1 MPPSH
6 APLPRYSIVPLPAA
20 RPRRTCDL
28 KVRLR
33 SPQLTGCLR
42 HGAAAARIGAISA
55 PRRVSFFVVK
65 QGNMIDALLSFG
77 GQEHI
82 PIGIE
87 YIDKAAF
94 QQGISVEFRGRTV
107 KEILDAITH
116 PVGYRWF
123 IRGPVVLVTHD
134 GALVGISNLLNT
146 RILQFRIGETSMHE
160 ASFALSLHLYFVLNP
175 NSGGIAGDSPGG
187 NLAFRGRAVRFEE
200 RGYWLWKVLE
210 YDRSDAESSRDT
222 SPRLGPANPLESTGD
237 IMPTISVFRL
247 GDDLGVGIIL
257 LLPLG
262 SRVATT

>member
-1 MPPSH
+1 MIYGQS
-6 APLPRYSIVPLPAA
+6 
-20 RPRRTCDL
+20 
-28 KVRLR
+28 R
-33 SPQLTGCLR
+33 SATT
-42 HGAAAARIGAISA
+42 ISA

-65 QGNMIDALLSFG
+65 QRNLIDALLSFG

-94 QQGISVEFRGRTV
+94 QQRISVEFRGRTV

-134 GALVGISNLLNT
+134 GALVAKSNLLNT

-160 ASFALSLHLYFVLNP
+160 ASLALSLHLYFVLNP

-187 NLAFRGRAVRFEE
+187 QSGVPGRAVRFEE
-200 RGYWLWKVLE
+200 RH
-210 YDRSDAESSRDT
+210 R
-222 SPRLGPANPLESTGD
+222 
-237 IMPTISVFRL
+237 
-247 GDDLGVGIIL
+247 
-257 LLPLG
+257 
-262 SRVATT
+262 